1 MIMLDTNIC
10 IYILRDHPIKLL
22 DKLNAVN
29 DIVISS
35 VVYAELLY
43 GIELSPKKLKEARN
57 TQLMRFLQHL
67 SVVSW
72 DEEAARHYGQIRAKL
87 KKEGTT
93 IGNMDL
99 LIGSHARSLKVLL
112 VTNNI
117 KEFERIPQ
125 LKVTNWMQTGS
136 DDK

>member
-10 IYILRDHPIKLL
+10 IYILRDRPIKLL
-22 DKLNAVN
+22 DKLNAEN
-29 DIVISS
+29 DISISS

-43 GIELSPKKLKEARN
+43 GIELSPEKLKEARN
-57 TQLMRFLQHL
+57 TQLKQFLQHL
-67 SVVSW
+67 AVVPW
-72 DEEAARHYGQIRAKL
+72 DGEAARHYSQIRAKL
-87 KKEGTT
+87 KKEGTP

-125 LKVTNWMQTGS
+125 LKVTNWI
-136 DDK
+136 